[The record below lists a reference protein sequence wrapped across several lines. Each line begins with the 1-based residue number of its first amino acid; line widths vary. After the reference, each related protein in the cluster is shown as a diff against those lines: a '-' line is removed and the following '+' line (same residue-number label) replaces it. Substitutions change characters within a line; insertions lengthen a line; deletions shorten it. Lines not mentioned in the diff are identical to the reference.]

1 VPALPPAPSS
11 RLAED
16 IAGNPIGEPTSAGAA
31 PAGTEN
37 AGVEA
42 NSRTTTSDVVDLVI
56 IDYLKAR
63 HAELYAKLR
72 NVISS
77 LRKRS

>member
-1 VPALPPAPSS
+1 MPAPPPAPSS

-16 IAGNPIGEPTSAGAA
+16 IAGNPIGEPTSAGA

-42 NSRTTTSDVVDLVI
+42 NSKTTTSDVVDLVI

-72 NVISS
+72 RVVSS